1 MFQNQV
7 CEILNEREVYGDD
20 NDVSEDRFKERYSD
34 MPCAGTRV
42 RRGRHWNYENQDDHG
57 VGTVIGHSEEGVFA
71 FFSLHKY

>member
-1 MFQNQV
+1 M
-7 CEILNEREVYGDD
+7 NEREVYGDD

-71 FFSLHKY
+71 FFFISQILNKQFFD